1 MEIKFNYIEEV
12 TGVNVYRYKAQFDE
26 NLLMKNINKKTN
38 SNYTYE
44 EFLKTDNS
52 HQEIFDT
59 LNEMNVEMDNY
70 FMDDDIVV
78 MTTYVEA
85 V

>member
-44 EFLKTDNS
+44 
-52 HQEIFDT
+52 
-59 LNEMNVEMDNY
+59 
-70 FMDDDIVV
+70 
-78 MTTYVEA
+78 
-85 V
+85 